1 VLVPEVLVAVAV
13 ILMVFAVGS
22 AVRTML
28 LFRRRVRQVLTA
40 REEPF
45 VQQMLLALRLAGGG
59 SPRIG
64 VLRWRLGRAVDAARG
79 AVRDAVRAHA
89 PVGDLPAL
97 LDRLESL
104 ARAHDATLAALGR
117 GRPDPA
123 QLRAATERVRDL
135 VTMADQVRAGA
146 VESLSVLPG
155 EDPQA
160 LAGDIGTE
168 VTALR
173 EGRRAAQA

>member
-1 VLVPEVLVAVAV
+1 MPEVLLAVAV
-13 ILMVFAVGS
+13 IVMVFAVGT

-40 REEPF
+40 HEQPL
-45 VQQMLLALRLAGGG
+45 VQQVLLALRLAGGG

-64 VLRWRLGRAVDAARG
+64 VLRWKLGRAVDAARG
-79 AVRDAVRAHA
+79 AVRDALRARA
-89 PVGDLPAL
+89 PVGDLPTL
-97 LDRLESL
+97 LDRLERL

-123 QLRAATERVRDL
+123 QLRAATDRVREL
-135 VTMADQVRAGA
+135 VTMADQVRIGA
-146 VESLSVLPG
+146 VESLTVLSG
-155 EDPQA
+155 DDPQA

-168 VTALR
+168 VSALR